1 MAYIISQVSGI
12 LVFIFAFISMQAKN
26 IKTSL
31 LCQIFCNGLG
41 MVSYVL
47 TDGFSGFGIYLI
59 ATIQSA
65 VFFFLRK
72 SGKEEPR
79 WIYPFIFIA
88 YIACSLMTFTSA
100 LDIVPMIAALLCALA
115 LIQKKPNYYRIIV
128 LSNGALWV
136 VYDLFIVNYAMLA
149 SHIFI
154 VGSAIWGIVYRDVLK
169 K

>member
-1 MAYIISQVSGI
+1 MAYIISQISGV

-41 MVSYVL
+41 MLSYVL

-59 ATIQSA
+59 ATLQSA
-65 VFFFLRK
+65 AFFFIRK
-72 SGKEEPR
+72 SGKQEPR
-79 WIYPFIFIA
+79 WIYPIIFIA
-88 YIACSLMTFTSA
+88 YIACSLMTFKSS

-115 LIQKKPNYYRIIV
+115 LIQKKTSYYRIIV
-128 LSNGALWV
+128 LLNGLLWII
-136 VYDLFIVNYAMLA
+136 YDLFIVNYAMLA
-149 SHIFI
+149 SHLFV